1 MWFRLI
7 VARSV
12 SLSPRPWQAC
22 MCCELGC
29 NLLQIENE
37 SFFDDRCCD
46 SCNCGQMKAIETCH
60 CVLCSHAY
68 NDILIQ
74 NVTSAVVAHAGR
86 VTETRKLIM

>member
-12 SLSPRPWQAC
+12 SLSPRPC
-22 MCCELGC
+22 MASVCCELGC

-37 SFFDDRCCD
+37 SFFDDRGCD
-46 SCNCGQMKAIETCH
+46 SCNCGQMKE
-60 CVLCSHAY
+60 VENVPLSSHAY

-74 NVTSAVVAHAGR
+74 NVTSAVGAQGR
-86 VTETRKLIM
+86 LQKHL